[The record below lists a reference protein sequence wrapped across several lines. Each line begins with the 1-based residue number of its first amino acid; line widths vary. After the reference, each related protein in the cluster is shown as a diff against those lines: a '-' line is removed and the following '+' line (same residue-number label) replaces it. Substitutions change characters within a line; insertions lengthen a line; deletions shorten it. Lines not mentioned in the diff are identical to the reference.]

1 MDLDSERM
9 REFRCV
15 GTAGQDV
22 LTSKSHFLP
31 SFRLNATGCT
41 FFLDT
46 TNWKLGAAV
55 IYV

>member
-9 REFRCV
+9 REFRRV

-46 TNWKLGAAV
+46 TNWKPGAAV